1 MIHEVDGDLL
11 NDDYEIFC
19 HQVNCQDV
27 MGGGLAKQ
35 VKVRYPEVYNT
46 YHERVPKYL
55 GGVDW
60 IHTHDARIC
69 VNMYA
74 QDYYGYGARYTD
86 YMAFA
91 NCLSELEDYLCSV
104 PKEYRVAFP
113 YRIGCGLGG
122 GDWNV
127 ISALLIDFSS
137 HIKQDVY
144 IVRKDD

>member
-1 MIHEVDGDLL
+1 
-11 NDDYEIFC
+11 
-19 HQVNCQDV
+19 
-27 MGGGLAKQ
+27 
-35 VKVRYPEVYNT
+35 
-46 YHERVPKYL
+46 
-55 GGVDW
+55 
-60 IHTHDARIC
+60 
-69 VNMYA
+69 MYA